1 LGLLPLFRAVL
12 VWAFILAGIVMV
24 RLDPPAVVTNAIAV
38 TQLNAYD
45 RLSVV
50 QQTRNQRVQ
59 AAQTAQVNAWSAEMK
74 QGLADYQAQ
83 QDAIAAAQAQTTAV
97 GAPAAASSARPK
109 HPAPPPYIAKII
121 NDAFSPLGPAAV
133 QWAINVAYCESRY
146 HPNSVNSTSGA
157 SGLFQFLPSTW
168 GGTPWASQSPF
179 DPVANAQA
187 AAWLYSHYGPGR
199 WQCLG

>member
-1 LGLLPLFRAVL
+1 LLPLFRAVL
-12 VWAFILAGIVMV
+12 VWTVILAGVILI
-24 RLDPPAVVTNAIAV
+24 RIDPPAAVTRAVAV
-38 TQLNAYD
+38 TQLSAYD

-50 QQTRNQRVQ
+50 QQTRNERVQ
-59 AAQTAQVNAWSAEMK
+59 AAQMAQVNAWASELK

-83 QDAIAAAQAQTTAV
+83 QDALAAAQAE
-97 GAPAAASSARPK
+97 AAQIAARSN
-109 HPAPPPYIAKII
+109 HPPPPPYIAKII
-121 NDAFSPLGPAAV
+121 TDAFSPLGSGAV
-133 QWAINVAYCESRY
+133 QWAMNVAYCESRY
-146 HPNSVNSTSGA
+146 HPNSVNSSSGA

-199 WQCLG
+199 WVCQG

>member
-1 LGLLPLFRAVL
+1 LVPLLRAVL
-12 VWAFILAGIVMV
+12 VWAVILASVVLV
-24 RLDPPAVVTNAIAV
+24 RMDPPAAVTNAVAV
-38 TQLNAYD
+38 TQLSAYD

-50 QQTRNQRVQ
+50 QQTRAQRVQ
-59 AAQTAQVNAWSAEMK
+59 AAQLAQVTAWAAELK

-83 QDAIAAAQAQTTAV
+83 QEALAAAQAKAAV
-97 GAPAAASSARPK
+97 IAARSN
-109 HPAPPPYIAKII
+109 HAPPPPEIAKII
-121 NDAFSPLGPAAV
+121 NDAFGPLGPAAV

-146 HPNSVNSTSGA
+146 HPNSVNSSSGA

-187 AAWLYSHYGPGR
+187 AAWLYSRYGPGR
-199 WQCLG
+199 WQCQG

>member
-1 LGLLPLFRAVL
+1 MLPLFRAIL
-12 VWAFILAGIVMV
+12 VWTVILASVILV
-24 RLDPPAVVTNAIAV
+24 RMDPPTAVTQAVAV
-38 TQLNAYD
+38 TQLSAYD

-59 AAQTAQVNAWSAEMK
+59 AAQMAQVKAWSAELK

-83 QDAIAAAQAQTTAV
+83 QDALAAAQAQ
-97 GAPAAASSARPK
+97 AARIAALNN
-109 HPAPPPYIAKII
+109 HPPPPANIAQII
-121 NDAFSPLGPAAV
+121 TDAFSPLGQGAV
-133 QWAINVAYCESRY
+133 VWALRIAYCESRY
-146 HPNSVNSTSGA
+146 HPNSVNTDSGA

-199 WQCLG
+199 WSCK

>member
-1 LGLLPLFRAVL
+1 LLPLFRAIL
-12 VWAFILAGIVMV
+12 VWTVILASVILV
-24 RLDPPAVVTNAIAV
+24 RMDPPTAVTQAVAV
-38 TQLNAYD
+38 TQLSAYD

-59 AAQTAQVNAWSAEMK
+59 AAQMAQVDARSAELK

-83 QDAIAAAQAQTTAV
+83 QDALAAAQAQ
-97 GAPAAASSARPK
+97 AARIAALNN
-109 HPAPPPYIAKII
+109 HPPPPANIATII
-121 NDAFSPLGPAAV
+121 TDAFRPLGQDAV
-133 QWAINVAYCESRY
+133 VWALRIAYCESRY
-146 HPNSVNSTSGA
+146 HPNSVNTSSGA

-168 GGTPWASQSPF
+168 GGTPWAGQSPF

-199 WQCLG
+199 WSCK